1 MMSWYYKGKEIK
13 EIPEGFNFFV
23 YKITNTQNNMIYIG
37 YKGFYTTKKKNL
49 LKKEISADKR
59 KKTYKKVTNESN
71 WKTYNSS
78 SKFLAELIKD
88 NPKFFKKEILMFC
101 KTKLQARYYEAKLQ
115 FQYEVLEK
123 EDYSYNEN
131 ILGKFYRK
139 NI

>member
-1 MMSWYYKGKEIK
+1 MISWYYKGKEIK
-13 EIPEGFNFFV
+13 EIQDGMSFFI
-23 YKITNTQNNMIYIG
+23 YKIENTQNGMVYIG
-37 YKGFYTTKKKNL
+37 YKGFYTTKKKT
-49 LKKEISADKR
+49 LKKAEISADKR

-78 SKFLAELIKD
+78 SKILQELIKD

-101 KTKLQARYYEAKLQ
+101 KTQLQARYYEAKLQ

>member
-1 MMSWYYKGKEIK
+1 MIGWYYKGKEVK
-13 EIPEGFNFFV
+13 EIPEGMGFFI
-23 YKITNTQNNMIYIG
+23 YKIENIQNGIIYIG
-37 YKGFYTTKKKNL
+37 YKGFYTTKKKT
-49 LKKEISADKR
+49 LKKAEISSDKR

-101 KTKLQARYYEAKLQ
+101 KTQLQARYYEAKLQ